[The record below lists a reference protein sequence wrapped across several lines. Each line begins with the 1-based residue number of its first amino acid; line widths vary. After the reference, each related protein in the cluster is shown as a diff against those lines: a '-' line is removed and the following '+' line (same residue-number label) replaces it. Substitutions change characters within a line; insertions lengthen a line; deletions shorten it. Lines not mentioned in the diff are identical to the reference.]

1 MMMKTAGLCPKECE
15 LWTHHLSVAAKKKE
29 QIQL

>member
-1 MMMKTAGLCPKECE
+1 MKVAGLCPKECE
-15 LWTHHLSVAAKKKE
+15 LLAIHLAVAAKKKE